1 MGFAVLLA
9 LVVGGL
15 WIVFLVL
22 QFVALLS
29 LIALGLAIWA
39 VIAMYGLSFLGLYF
53 ILGEANIGWAIFGA
67 MGLGTLMLSAMV
79 RRVKQAPAS
88 HSAA

>member
-9 LVVGGL
+9 LVAGAL
-15 WIVFLVL
+15 WIVFLAL

-39 VIAMYGLSFLGLYF
+39 VIAMYGRSFLGLYF
-53 ILGEANIGWAIFGA
+53 ILGESQIGWAIFGA
-67 MGLGTLMLSAMV
+67 MLLGTVLLKTSV
-79 RRVKQAPAS
+79 RHLKRRS
-88 HSAA
+88 R